1 MTFYPKILES
11 VLCDAIPQKMGKI
24 GWAQK
29 LIDEMIGE
37 IIDKS
42 FDFRE
47 EGEMGMHNAARAVMR
62 ACEFI
67 VNEEDDFPETRYS
80 SGIYEIWEEYGEY
93 IIGYLSDYCL
103 FSYME
108 NTLEDYLLNP
118 IPAQYEMINIVYR
131 SVAQE
136 INDFLWEKFFE

>member
-1 MTFYPKILES
+1 MTFYSELLENILGD
-11 VLCDAIPQKMGKI
+11 VIPAKMGKI
-24 GWAQK
+24 GWAEK
-29 LIDEMIGE
+29 LVNEMIAE

-47 EGEMGMHNAARAVMR
+47 EGKGGMHNAARAVMR

-80 SGIYEIWEEYGEY
+80 TGIYKIWEEYREY

-118 IPAQYEMINIVYR
+118 IHAEYEMINIVYR
-131 SVAQE
+131 SIAKEV
-136 INDFLWEKFFE
+136 NDFLWEKFFE

>member
-1 MTFYPKILES
+1 MTFYSKILDS
-11 VLCDAIPQKMGKI
+11 VLCDAIPPKMGKI
-24 GWAQK
+24 GWAQN

-47 EGEMGMHNAARAVMR
+47 EGEMGMHNAARTVMR
-62 ACEFI
+62 TCEFI

-80 SGIYEIWEEYGEY
+80 SGIYEIWEEYREY

-118 IPAQYEMINIVYR
+118 IHAEYEMINIVYR

-136 INDFLWEKFFE
+136 VNDFLWEKFFE